1 LRFCRGAH
9 GAQQPKNAGFRPGQK
24 RKNQAEVQFVVDP
37 GAALKVINELT
48 RGATKLAKE
57 MQRSG
62 NYSAGV
68 VAKGWLSKSSSK
80 DPRSCVGKWEERF
93 FVLSGGAIPKVCS
106 FKKKRS
112 LWEIGSRRGEFA
124 AVALQA
130 LDRDSMLMRGVGR
143 PAGLLRLRGGLRA
156 AAGEHQGCQLKGS
169 WGFYRT
175 PSHPVEDPLDPLQIG
190 KAP

>member
-1 LRFCRGAH
+1 MKAAIEAG
-9 GAQQPKNAGFRPGQK
+9 GPPPKPGKGQSDELGLWGDPEEEKEDAAAGSEALEAKVQE
-24 RKNQAEVQFVVDP
+24 AE
-37 GAALKVINELT
+37 
-48 RGATKLAKE
+48 KE
-57 MQRSG
+57 EEAEEEG
-62 NYSAGV
+62 GEEETWWV
-68 VAKGWLSKSSSK
+68 EGLEWVEVARK